1 MGATRVPKD
10 KLQFARLASTLA
22 LLLTLSGCMSPPS
35 AEERVCKG
43 FNEALDAGIA
53 GMTVNLKTG
62 AEIFAADLRELYAI
76 AEGELAV
83 ELKAMADSY
92 ANEWE
97 DGYYVGDFDSGK
109 IAAICQPYIG

>member
-1 MGATRVPKD
+1 MGEIEVPK
-10 KLQFARLASTLA
+10 KKFQFIKLASTLTI
-22 LLLTLSGCMSPPS
+22 LVTLSGCMSPPS

-43 FNEALDAGIA
+43 FKDALDAGFE
-53 GMTVNLKTG
+53 GMTVNLKYG
-62 AEIFAADLRELYAI
+62 AEILVADLRELYSI

-83 ELKAMADSY
+83 ELNAMADSY

-97 DGYYVGDFDSGK
+97 DGYYVGDFDGSK